1 MQFERR
7 GRRLGALFVGAGFHA
22 RRFCCDFAE
31 RVFGCSL
38 LVGANCV
45 RPPACH
51 SEPIGEESHIGSF
64 YFVLLEILRF
74 AQDDKSQFLAAVAF
88 YPIACTEL

>member
-45 RPPACH
+45 RPLDCH
-51 SEPIGEESHIGSF
+51 SEPLGEESRFAHFILGF
-64 YFVLLEILRF
+64 EILRF
-74 AQDDKSQFLAAVAF
+74 AQDDKSQFLAAVVF